1 MNNLACF
8 LANQFLIS
16 ALDIP
21 ARSAAYENGR
31 MVGRIIGFIIGG
43 LAAFLILRWLSKR
56 KK

>member
-1 MNNLACF
+1 MNDLAFF
-8 LANQFLIS
+8 LANQFLIF

-21 ARSAAYENGR
+21 PRAANFENGR

-43 LAAFLILRWLSKR
+43 LAAFFILRWLSKR

>member
-1 MNNLACF
+1 MLPVFLLNLVHT
-8 LANQFLIS
+8 L

-21 ARSAAYENGR
+21 ARSGAYENGR

-43 LAAFLILRWLSKR
+43 LVAFAVLRLLSKR